1 MRVGSVYVLVLYIA
15 QCILLCSSSTQSY
28 QSLSYFLSSY
38 LCASMLPLIVQ
49 WEEETCIDLAV
60 FVTFLRS
67 CLCFDY
73 TEVTVYQLN
82 TCALTALFPN

>member
-1 MRVGSVYVLVLYIA
+1 
-15 QCILLCSSSTQSY
+15 
-28 QSLSYFLSSY
+28 
-38 LCASMLPLIVQ
+38 MLPLIVQ

-73 TEVTVYQLN
+73 TEVTVYQLI
-82 TCALTALFPN
+82 TCALTALFSN